1 MDPQFSIVTIVKER
15 SRQLASL
22 VQSLEKTRLRPQELI
37 VVWMTSPCDESLI
50 SSEAFSVQHRFLA
63 NESVPVPRAR
73 NKGMAACSTEQI
85 IYLDV
90 DCLCPPDLFESVLT
104 ELHDGQVV
112 STQVRF
118 LPSPA
123 QTQDYAT
130 ARQHA
135 VSAPDA
141 VELLHN
147 QPVAWSYF
155 HTLLFAITKADFIR
169 TGGFDESYH
178 GVGVG
183 DIDFAAR
190 CDELG
195 FALVMLKNDVL
206 HQFYPGVEPPVQ
218 QLFDIVNNATR
229 YKQKWGEYPLQGWL
243 QQFAQSGLIND
254 DYETEGLRV
263 KRLPTDEE
271 IQAQMAPE

>member
-22 VQSLEKTRLRPQELI
+22 VNNLEQTNLPPVELI

-50 SSEAFSVQHRFLA
+50 SSEVFSIQHRFLA

-73 NKGMAACSTEQI
+73 NKGMSCCSTANI

-90 DCLCPPDLFESVLT
+90 DCLCPPDLFEAVLA
-104 ELHDGQVV
+104 ELRDGQLVT
-112 STQVRF
+112 TQMRF
-118 LPSPA
+118 LPSQVEA
-123 QTQDYAT
+123 QDYAT
-130 ARQHA
+130 LHNEA

-141 VELLHN
+141 VQLSHN
-147 QPVAWSYF
+147 QPAAWSHF
-155 HTLLFAITKADFIR
+155 HALMFSITAADFAR
-169 TGGFDESYH
+169 TGGFDESYN

-190 CDELG
+190 CEELG
-195 FALVMLKNDVL
+195 FGLYMITNEVL
-206 HQFYPGVEPPVQ
+206 HQFYPGTEPPVH

-243 QQFAQSGLIND
+243 QQFARDGLIND
-254 DYETEGLRV
+254 DYETQGLRV
-263 KRLPTDEE
+263 KRLPTDDE
-271 IQAQMAPE
+271 IQAHTAAL